1 MVADSGSFSP
11 SASKP
16 RLAVESW
23 QVLGLPLDIRS
34 FDPVTRAQIKRAHNP
49 VFVDDLLDCRI
60 ENGFGNH
67 RAEVAASLPYT
78 SGSMLAAAQEALRNG
93 VGAVSPTSGF
103 HHAGYA
109 HAAGFCSLNG
119 LMVTAM
125 NLPDLRVGI
134 LDFDMHYG
142 DGTNDI
148 IVQLDQRH
156 RVIHFTQGGQRRVP
170 GGAFLYSIPDILK
183 RFVGCDVLLYQSGAD
198 PAIGDPLGNW
208 LTVEQLA
215 KRDALVFSVLRRMGV
230 PCCFNLAGGY
240 QSPFENVLHIHDNTM
255 RAAARVWLSK
265 VSI

>member
-1 MVADSGSFSP
+1 MVAESGSFSP
-11 SASKP
+11 SAGKP

-23 QVLGLPLDIRS
+23 QARGVPLDIRS

-49 VFVDDLLDCRI
+49 VFVDDLLDCWI

-67 RAEVAASLPYT
+67 RADVATSLPYT

-125 NLPDLRVGI
+125 NLPDLHVGI

-148 IVQLDQRH
+148 IVQLDQH
-156 RVIHFTQGGQRRVP
+156 QRVIHYSQGAQRRVS
-170 GGAFLYSIPDILK
+170 GGAFLYSIPGILQ
-183 RFVGCDVLLYQSGAD
+183 RFEGCDVLLYQSGAD

-215 KRDALVFSVLRRMGV
+215 KRDALVFSGLRRMGV
-230 PCCFNLAGGY
+230 PVAWNLAGGY
-240 QSPFENVLHIHDNTM
+240 QSPFEAVLHIHNNTM
-255 RAAARVWLSK
+255 LSAAKFWLS
-265 VSI
+265 

>member
-109 HAAGFCSLNG
+109 HAA
-119 LMVTAM
+119 
-125 NLPDLRVGI
+125 
-134 LDFDMHYG
+134 
-142 DGTNDI
+142 
-148 IVQLDQRH
+148 
-156 RVIHFTQGGQRRVP
+156 
-170 GGAFLYSIPDILK
+170 
-183 RFVGCDVLLYQSGAD
+183 
-198 PAIGDPLGNW
+198 
-208 LTVEQLA
+208 
-215 KRDALVFSVLRRMGV
+215 
-230 PCCFNLAGGY
+230 
-240 QSPFENVLHIHDNTM
+240 
-255 RAAARVWLSK
+255 
-265 VSI
+265 

>member
-1 MVADSGSFSP
+1 MLAESGGYSP
-11 SASKP
+11 SAGKP

-23 QVLGLPLDIRS
+23 QALGAYLLIQP
-34 FDPVTRAQIKRAHNP
+34 FEPVSRPQIKLAHDP
-49 VFVDDLLDCRI
+49 CFVDDLLDLRI
-60 ENGFGNH
+60 DNGHSN
-67 RAEVAASLPYT
+67 RRPDVAASLPYT
-78 SGSMLAAAQEALRNG
+78 SGSMIAAAQQAIVNG
-93 VGAVSPTSGF
+93 IGAISPTSGF

-109 HAAGFCSLNG
+109 HATGFCSLNG

-148 IVQLDQRH
+148 IVQLDQQQ
-156 RVIHFTQGGQRRVP
+156 RVTHHTQGGQRRIS

-183 RFVGCDVLLYQSGAD
+183 RFVGCDVVLYQAGAD

-215 KRDALVFSVLRRMGV
+215 KRDALVFSGLRRMGV
-230 PCCFNLAGGY
+230 PVAWNLAGGY
-240 QSPFENVLHIHDNTM
+240 QSHFENVPRIHDNTM
-255 RAAARVWLSK
+255 RAAARVWLS
-265 VSI
+265 

>member
-1 MVADSGSFSP
+1 MVAKLGSFSP
-11 SASKP
+11 SAGKP
-16 RLAVESW
+16 RLAAESW
-23 QVLGLPLDIRS
+23 QALDVPLDIRS
-34 FDPVTRAQIKRAHNP
+34 FDPVTRAQLKHAHDH
-49 VFVDDLLDCRI
+49 VFVDDLLDSRI
-60 ENGFGNH
+60 ANGFGNH
-67 RAEVAASLPYT
+67 RADVAASLPYT

-93 VGAVSPTSGF
+93 LGAVSPTSGF

-148 IVQLDQRH
+148 IVQLEQQH
-156 RVIHFTQGGQRRVP
+156 RVTHYSQGGQRRVS
-170 GGAFLYSIPDILK
+170 GGAFLDSIPDILK

-198 PAIGDPLGNW
+198 PAIGDSLGNW

-215 KRDALVFSVLRRMGV
+215 KRDALVFSGLRRMGV

-240 QSPFENVLHIHDNTM
+240 QSLFENVLRIHDNTM
-255 RAAARVWLSK
+255 IAAARAWLSK

>member
-1 MVADSGSFSP
+1 MVAESSSFSP
-11 SASKP
+11 SAGKP

-23 QVLGLPLDIRS
+23 LTLGVPLDIRS
-34 FDPVTRAQIKRAHNP
+34 FDPVTRAQIKRAHDP

-60 ENGFGNH
+60 ENGFGNR
-67 RAEVAASLPYT
+67 RADVAASLPYT

-93 VGAVSPTSGF
+93 VGAISPTSGF

-109 HAAGFCSLNG
+109 HSGGFCSLNG

-125 NLPDLRVGI
+125 NLPGVRIGI

-148 IVQLDQRH
+148 IVQLDQH
-156 RVIHFTQGGQRRVP
+156 LRVIHYTQGGQRRVS

-183 RFVGCDVLLYQSGAD
+183 RFAGCDAVLYQGGAD

-215 KRDALVFSVLRRMGV
+215 KRDALVFSGLRRMAV
-230 PCCFNLAGGY
+230 PVAWNLAGGY
-240 QSPFENVLHIHDNTM
+240 QSPFENVLRIHDNTM
-255 RAAARVWLSK
+255 RAAARVWLSAP
-265 VSI
+265 